1 MVGRRPIGTGA
12 SGGGE
17 ETDRDRGN
25 RWWGGA
31 R

>member
-1 MVGRRPIGTGA
+1 MVGRGQIGTGA

-17 ETDRDRGN
+17 ETDRDRSN
-25 RWWGGA
+25 MRWGGD

>member
-1 MVGRRPIGTGA
+1 MGRSQIGTGA
-12 SGGGE
+12 SGGEE

-25 RWWGGA
+25 RWWGGD